1 MKLKD
6 LLAGVKV
13 LESTAD
19 LEIAVDDIG
28 YDSRA
33 IRPGMAFVAVEGYVT
48 DGHRY
53 IGGAVKNGASVVICQ
68 KPPET
73 AVPYVLVEDS
83 RLALAQISANLFGH
97 PAKKLILIGVTGTNG
112 KTTVTHLIRSVVEAV
127 TGEKCGLIG
136 TNENIVGDKVYEAE
150 RTTPESYDL
159 HKLFREMVDC
169 GCKYAVMEVSSHA
182 LVTGRVEGVLFE
194 AGVFTN
200 LTQDHLDFHITME
213 NYRDAKARL
222 FDISKNA
229 VINLDDPAG
238 PYLKDYARCPVITY
252 SAKNDGA
259 DLVARDIKLREA
271 RVDFCAVAIGK
282 IQRMELHIPGMFS
295 VYNALATIA
304 CCEVLGLTLPDIS
317 SALRECKG
325 VKGRAEVVP
334 VDADYTII
342 IDYAHSPDALEKI
355 LKTVRGFAKG
365 RVVVVFGCGGERDT
379 GKRPMM
385 GKIAAELADYVIISS
400 DNPRS
405 EDPEAIIDD
414 VIEGLKGYKTPYKR
428 ISDRPEAVRWALSHA
443 KTDDIIV
450 LAGKGHEDYQVIGT
464 EKLHQDEREV
474 IAEFFAEKKKSN
486 RE

>member
-1 MKLKD
+1 MKLKE
-6 LLAGVKV
+6 LLTGVNV

-19 LEIAVDDIG
+19 PDTQLEDVA

-33 IRPGMAFVAVEGYVT
+33 VKPGMAFVAVEGYVT
-48 DGHRY
+48 DGHKY
-53 IGGAVKNGASVVICQ
+53 IGSAIEKGASVIVCQ
-68 KPPET
+68 KPPKQD
-73 AVPYVLVEDS
+73 VPFVLVGDS
-83 RLALAQISANLFGH
+83 RFALAQISANLFSH
-97 PAKKLILIGVTGTNG
+97 PSEEMKIIGVTGTNG
-112 KTTVTHLIRSVVEAV
+112 KTTVTHLIKSVIESIS
-127 TGEKCGLIG
+127 GEKCGLIG

-182 LVTGRVEGVLFE
+182 LVTGRVEGMRFNV
-194 AGVFTN
+194 GVFTN

-213 NYRDAKARL
+213 AYRDAKARL
-222 FDISKNA
+222 FDISKTS
-229 VINLDDPAG
+229 VINLDDPVG
-238 PYLKDYARCPVITY
+238 PYLKDYSKCPVITY
-252 SAKNDGA
+252 SAKNDMA
-259 DLVARDIKLREA
+259 DLVAKDIKLRES

-282 IQRMELHIPGMFS
+282 IERMELHIPGMFS

-304 CCEVLGLTLPDIS
+304 ACEALGFSLPEIS
-317 SALRECKG
+317 VALRECSG
-325 VKGRAEVVP
+325 VKGRAEVVH

-355 LKTVRGFAKG
+355 LKTVRGFAKA
-365 RVVVVFGCGGERDT
+365 RVLVVFGCGGERDI

-385 GKIAAELADYVIISS
+385 GRIAAELADYVIISS

-405 EDPEAIIDD
+405 EDPELIIDD
-414 VIEGLKGYKTPYKR
+414 VIEGLKGMKTPYKR
-428 ISDRPEAVRWALSHA
+428 ISDRPEAVKWALAHA
-443 KTDDIIV
+443 KTDDIVV

-474 IAEFFAEKKKSN
+474 IAEYFASRKKQ
-486 RE
+486 